1 MTIELFTTMRVSN
14 QVVGYAMII
23 LQKGKS
29 TLGVCYIVAMCSHTN
44 VEGDMC

>member
-14 QVVGYAMII
+14 QVVGCSMII

-29 TLGVCYIVAMCSHTN
+29 ILGV
-44 VEGDMC
+44 